1 MHFSSGWQV
10 TILDSLVKRHWE
22 NMVGARPLIPI
33 PHLYERT
40 DLWEKISGRRIDVRI
55 ADLKDAKLVYDLL
68 DEVRPDAIVH
78 FAEQPS
84 APFSMAS
91 REQAVETQ
99 TNNLVGTLNL
109 VFALRDLRLD
119 AHVVKLGTMGEYGTP
134 NIDIEEGFFEVEYKG
149 RKDYLPFPKQAG
161 SFYHLSKV
169 FDSQN
174 LFFAAPLWGLRV
186 TDLNQ
191 GVVYGVDTDETTQ
204 ANGLHTGFHYDAV
217 FGTSLNRFCLQA
229 VLGHPLT
236 VYGLGSQKR
245 SFINISDSLR
255 CIHLTLENPPA
266 QGEFRVFNQFT
277 EVFSLLQLAKMVKEA
292 GEEMGLK
299 LEVRQIDNPRV
310 EKMGHYYN
318 PTNKS
323 LLQLGLSY
331 KRVSDVILKEIFR
344 ALLAHKDHVNEK
356 VLLPNI
362 TWRG

>member
-55 ADLKDAKLVYDLL
+55 ADLKDARLVYNLL

-149 RKDYLPFPKQAG
+149 RKDYLSFPKQAG

-169 FDSQN
+169 
-174 LFFAAPLWGLRV
+174 
-186 TDLNQ
+186 
-191 GVVYGVDTDETTQ
+191 
-204 ANGLHTGFHYDAV
+204 
-217 FGTSLNRFCLQA
+217 
-229 VLGHPLT
+229 
-236 VYGLGSQKR
+236 
-245 SFINISDSLR
+245 
-255 CIHLTLENPPA
+255 
-266 QGEFRVFNQFT
+266 
-277 EVFSLLQLAKMVKEA
+277 
-292 GEEMGLK
+292 
-299 LEVRQIDNPRV
+299 
-310 EKMGHYYN
+310 
-318 PTNKS
+318 
-323 LLQLGLSY
+323 
-331 KRVSDVILKEIFR
+331 
-344 ALLAHKDHVNEK
+344 
-356 VLLPNI
+356 
-362 TWRG
+362 